1 MSAIGLRGL
10 EGGGGAGPYTRRSRG
25 RGGLW
30 RSVGRRHLQH
40 AALGSGGCAEQR
52 RGRGPGYLRPWA
64 WGARGQRG
72 GEGKG
77 REKVEVAAA
86 VAWHVRCQ
94 QPA

>member
-1 MSAIGLRGL
+1 MGCGAWRAAAEPGPARGVPAV
-10 EGGGGAGPYTRRSRG
+10 G
-25 RGGLW
+25 GGLW

-77 REKVEVAAA
+77 REKVKVAAA